1 MALKAAFLS
10 GAFVGALTVLIAGA
24 AVGIHADPASADVLA
39 AAEQANVEPS
49 ELLAAMDSTG
59 IGDPFRYLRA
69 VGELSPLAP
78 LPSRPASS
86 PTAPAAGNARVEC
99 IIAKESGGANVAN
112 SRGSGA
118 VGVAQYLP
126 STFAAHAREMGHPEW
141 SPWRPDEA
149 RAVAAH
155 DLALGRRAQWTVG
168 GC

>member
-69 VGELSPLAP
+69 VGELSPLVA

-86 PTAPAAGNARVEC
+86 PTAPAVAIWDRLAACESTSNWHANTGNGFL
-99 IIAKESGGANVAN
+99 GGLQFTFSTWRAYGGMGSPAQA
-112 SRGSGA
+112 SRE
-118 VGVAQYLP
+118 AQI
-126 STFAAHAREMGHPEW
+126 
-141 SPWRPDEA
+141 
-149 RAVAAH
+149 AVAERVLAGQGWRAWPVCSR
-155 DLALGRRAQWTVG
+155 ALGLR
-168 GC
+168 